1 METVSMLPDNKEG
14 MEIEVTVAELNT
26 FLHQAEAYQKKYP
39 QERSQ
44 LTFSLIKQSKR
55 YAKKVEEIR
64 SEFNGEVSAI
74 RTRNASVDKDENLI
88 QAKYDV
94 KQGKGEDNSIL
105 QLVYKKE
112 AKIKMEK
119 EIEEFSKTFNEKTVK
134 IKPPY
139 ATEPFFLN
147 VPANFDFGFLDVF
160 KKFIFS
166 PKMDEATELE
176 LYLAQKPE
184 KKPTIQ
190 SVLDN

>member
-1 METVSMLPDNKEG
+1 MLPDNKEG
-14 MEIEVTVAELNT
+14 MEIDATVAELNT
-26 FLHQAEAYQKKYP
+26 FLYQAEAYQKKYP

-44 LTFSLIKQSKR
+44 LTFGLLKQAKR
-55 YAKKVEEIR
+55 YAKTAEEMR
-64 SEFNGEVSAI
+64 AEFNGEVNAI

-119 EIEEFSKTFNEKTVK
+119 EIEDFTKTFNAKTVK
-134 IKPPY
+134 VKPPY
-139 ATEPFFLN
+139 ATEPFFVN
-147 VPANFDFGFLDVF
+147 VPANFDFNFLEVF
-160 KKFIFS
+160 KKFIFH
-166 PKMDEATELE
+166 PQMDEATELE

-184 KKPTIQ
+184 KQKPTVQ